1 MNNIKYVKMMGFRK
15 FKDTT
20 ITFNEHLNIKV

>member
-1 MNNIKYVKMMGFRK
+1 MNNIKYVKMIGFRK

-20 ITFNEHLNIKV
+20 ITFSEYLFQRR